1 MTLGG
6 LYTILSKI
14 IENESKTNPDILD
27 KRVVLSILPC
37 TTNANEVLMC
47 GTYAIGQVI
56 PEKDYIHITNYL

>member
-1 MTLGG
+1 MTLRG
-6 LYTILSKI
+6 LHTILSKI

-47 GTYAIGQVI
+47 GTYGIGQVML
-56 PEKDYIHITNYL
+56 EKDCIRIKNY